1 MIRKLGLIVVCLLV
15 VPLAEAAEVGLVTSL
30 AGTVTRQDVK
40 APGNVLK
47 PFVKVWDGDRLTLG
61 DAARVQIVYFD
72 GGRQETWAGTG
83 AITIGE
89 SESVVKK
96 GKLVPEIKVLP
107 ALLVKQLAKTP
118 GADGNL
124 RAGMVRS
131 RSIPPPKGTELAEQN
146 YAELR
151 ANVPAE
157 DRSPE
162 LYLLSSYLELR
173 EFDKLDALMQQL
185 KTSAPAD
192 AEIEALCALYARAAE
207 IARAGAK
214 Q

>member
-1 MIRKLGLIVVCLLV
+1 MIGKLGLVVGWLLV
-15 VPLAEAAEVGLVTSL
+15 VPVAGAAEVGLVTSL
-30 AGTVTRQDVK
+30 AGSVVRQDVK
-40 APGNVLK
+40 APGNALK

-72 GGRQETWAGTG
+72 GGRQETWSGAGTI
-83 AITIGE
+83 AVGE
-89 SESVVKK
+89 TEGVVKK
-96 GKLVPEIKVLP
+96 GKPVAEVRTLSP
-107 ALLVKQLAKTP
+107 LLVKQLARTP
-118 GADGNL
+118 GTDGNL

-151 ANVPAE
+151 ANTPAD

-173 EFDKLDALMQQL
+173 EFAKIEGLLQQL
-185 KTSAPAD
+185 KTGAPED
-192 AEIEALCALYARAAE
+192 AEIEALCALYTRAAE
-207 IARAGAK
+207 TAK
-214 Q
+214 SLPK

>member
-1 MIRKLGLIVVCLLV
+1 MVRKFGLVVVCLLLS
-15 VPLAEAAEVGLVTSL
+15 PLTEAAEVGLVTSL
-30 AGTVTRQDVK
+30 AGTVTRLDAK

-47 PFVKVWDGDRLTLG
+47 PFVKVWAGDRLTLG

-72 GGRQETWAGTG
+72 GGRQETWSGAG
-83 AITIGE
+83 AIAVGE

-151 ANVPAE
+151 ANAPAE

-162 LYLLSSYLELR
+162 LYLLASYLELR
-173 EFDKLDALMQQL
+173 EFEKLDGLMQQL
-185 KTSAPAD
+185 KSSAPAD
-192 AEIEALCALYARAAE
+192 AEIEALCALYTRAAE
-207 IARAGAK
+207 TAKSGAK
-214 Q
+214 